1 MDRRDRSRRRW
12 HLRRKGRF
20 LAGLVGL
27 LGWACAQEPPPPAS
41 ETVVTGPTMGT
52 FYSVRIPGEHP
63 DEEKQR
69 FQELIQRELAA
80 VDARMSTYRD
90 DSELSALNASVSTDP
105 VEVSEPL
112 FEVLGA
118 ALDISRQTGGAYDIT
133 IGPVVNAWGFG
144 PGGLEPEG
152 VSPAAISELLDR
164 VGYQK
169 LRLDAEQH
177 QVRKEQ
183 PDLFLDLSSI
193 AKGYAV
199 DRVALALEDEAVE
212 DYWVEVGGEVRVA
225 GHNREGAPWRLGIER
240 PQLAP
245 GSVQR
250 ILHLDGHAVA
260 TSGDYRNYREVD
272 GERYSHIL
280 DPRTGWPI
288 RHRLA
293 SVSIV
298 HSSCMIADG
307 LSTAL
312 LVMGPEEGYELA
324 VQNDLAAFFVARKGQ
339 GFEERATP
347 AFEELAK
354 RR

>member
-1 MDRRDRSRRRW
+1 M
-12 HLRRKGRF
+12 
-20 LAGLVGL
+20 LVGL
-27 LGWACAQEPPPPAS
+27 VAFLGLACTREPVPLDS
-41 ETVVTGPTMGT
+41 ETVLTGPTMGT
-52 FYSVRIPGEHP
+52 FFSVRIPGELGS
-63 DEEKQR
+63 EEQQR
-69 FQELIQRELAA
+69 FRKLIHDELSA

-90 DSELSALNASVSTDP
+90 DSELSVLNAAVSTEPFD
-105 VEVSEPL
+105 VSEPL
-112 FEVLGA
+112 YEVLSA
-118 ALDISRQTGGAYDIT
+118 ALNISEQTGGAYDIT

-152 VSPAAISELLDR
+152 VSPEDISELLKR
-164 VGYQK
+164 VGYRK

-183 PDLFLDLSSI
+183 PDLYLDLSSI

-199 DRVALALEDEAVE
+199 DRVARALEGEGVAS
-212 DYWVEVGGEVRVA
+212 YWVEVGGEVRVA
-225 GHNREGAPWRLGIER
+225 GHNREGIPWRLGIER

-293 SVSIV
+293 SVSVV
-298 HSSCMIADG
+298 HPSCMIADG
-307 LSTAL
+307 LATAL
-312 LVMGPEEGYELA
+312 LVMGPEEGFELA
-324 VQNDLAAFFVARKGQ
+324 LQNDLAAFFVARKGQ